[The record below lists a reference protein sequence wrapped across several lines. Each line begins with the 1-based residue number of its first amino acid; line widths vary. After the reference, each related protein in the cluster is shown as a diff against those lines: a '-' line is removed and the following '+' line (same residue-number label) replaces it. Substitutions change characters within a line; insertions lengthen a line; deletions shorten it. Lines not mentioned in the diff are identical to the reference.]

1 MNAEKLN
8 VDEYL
13 FFFMNLKVNILC
25 QINLKLVLLR
35 YTVPEKPEGGYPRI
49 YCV

>member
-13 FFFMNLKVNILC
+13 FFF
-25 QINLKLVLLR
+25 
-35 YTVPEKPEGGYPRI
+35 YEPEGGYTVPDKPEVGYPKI
-49 YCV
+49 YCA